1 MIRPLAVLAVSA
13 AWLGLVADDVSARR
27 MAWAHYVGWTVPDQI
42 SLQPATFY
50 SFPAYERGEKPYV
63 DEVRRAIAAGLDGFF
78 VDVSVQYKW
87 RPGFYYTVEN
97 LLKGAEGTSFRV
109 APCLDVKTDVSN
121 QIDHVCWMLSRF
133 GNHPNYPRV
142 GDRYVIA
149 TYTYHEW
156 TPDEWRVMLDGC
168 AKKGFPIYMVA
179 NVKPSCGVLLPDR
192 LERYRDVFDACYS
205 FAYTG
210 RERLT
215 VADEDRGVAEW
226 CARNGKLFMPCIH
239 PGYLAAWLRGS
250 NPGYIPFQGVDAQMR
265 CFDSARAVGGQW
277 LHFTSWND
285 HCETT
290 LEPMLL
296 TPGNR
301 HLMRAMAD
309 EFKGLPPAA
318 ERTDILF
325 AYHREELPGTLLRFE
340 ALRLPSKEK
349 EPVEVSGMLHDAN
362 GRGVSFLTSKTLT
375 SAWDRV
381 EWLVPS
387 GELARSPHL
396 APRFTMNTRTV
407 GRSATFP
414 ALYFRTPWI
423 ENPITIRATFADRA
437 NVSAR
442 LNVAWKNGRIVR
454 GHSYGGCIS
463 AQLAFTNSVPVKRAI
478 LFKNDRPVGQ
488 FAVEPPVDDVAA
500 LPIAFSGQCRFEASF
515 PSGRVRMAMRKGNPP
530 GRDGFSWDE
539 HGIRNCPHVPY
550 QDMMSA
556 WLEGPPDAEFI
567 LVSGGT
573 TNRFTL
579 PELACRRYVAVDG
592 GKLELKVH
600 PDCTLREMPMLGR
613 KQGVFHLELYD
624 RFPGT
629 GAAYFA
635 RLEFA
640 DGRICETETIY
651 PFCDGCCVSLPV
663 LETPVT
669 LETYPGDLSLP
680 RIEPLVTYRE
690 FLTPP
695 ENLPLRESVIRN
707 RPVARASLR
716 HAFWPLTYDGVGT
729 FNVGA
734 LDDRMVMDVK
744 PEYFVTGPDTLT
756 SLSFSGKEQVRL
768 PLREWPMDT
777 ALIEFEMAPSD
788 AEGKVRSVIHRK
800 GHGAAFTLRQL
811 GDNRL
816 EAIWSGIGKGGVW
829 KVETAEKTSVVSS
842 VPVAPGRWTK
852 VQLANDHRRLRMFLN
867 GRLDAEVPFQT
878 FRCFGPVTIVLGGGE
893 EKLSGY
899 RGLMRNL
906 NIGPCGN

>member
-1 MIRPLAVLAVSA
+1 MRALAVLAVGA
-13 AWLGLVADDVSARR
+13 AWFELAARDVSAGR
-27 MAWAHYVGWTVPDQI
+27 MALAHYVGWTMPDQI
-42 SLQPATFY
+42 SLQPANFY
-50 SFPAYERGEKPYV
+50 SFPAYEHGKEPYAE
-63 DEVRRAIAAGLDGFF
+63 EVRRAIDAGLDGFF

-87 RPGFYYTVEN
+87 RPGFYYTVER
-97 LLKGAEGTSFRV
+97 LLDGAKGTPFCV

-121 QIDHVCWMLSRF
+121 QIDHVCWMLNRF

-156 TPDEWRVMLDGC
+156 KPEEWRTMIDGC
-168 AKKGFPIYMVA
+168 TQKGFPLYVVG

-210 RERLT
+210 RERLS
-215 VADEDRGVAEW
+215 VVDEDRGVAEW
-226 CARNGKLFMPCIH
+226 CAKNGKLFMPCIH

-250 NPGYIPFQGVDAQMR
+250 NPNYIPFQGVDAQMR
-265 CFDSARAVGGQW
+265 CFDSARAAGGQW

-301 HLMRAMAD
+301 HLMRAMSDA
-309 EFKGLPPAA
+309 FKGLPPTTA
-318 ERTDILF
+318 RTDILF

-340 ALRLPSKEK
+340 ALRLPSQEK
-349 EPVEVSGMLHDAN
+349 EPVQVSGMLYDAD

-396 APRFTMNTRTV
+396 TPRFTMNTATTARC
-407 GRSATFP
+407 ATFP

-423 ENPITIRATFADRA
+423 ENPITVRETFADRA

-442 LNVAWKNGRIVR
+442 LEVGWKVGRMVR
-454 GHSYGGCIS
+454 GHVYGGSIS

-488 FAVEPPVDDVAA
+488 FAVERPATGTAA
-500 LPIAFSGQCRFEASF
+500 LPLVFSGQCRFEATF

-530 GRDGFSWDE
+530 GRDGFSWDA
-539 HGIRNCPHVPY
+539 HGIRNRPHVLY

-556 WLEGPPDAEFI
+556 WVEGPPDAEFV
-567 LVSGGT
+567 LAAGGA

-579 PELACRRYVAVDG
+579 PELACRRYIPVDG

-600 PDCTLREMPMLGR
+600 SDCTLREMPLLDR
-613 KQGVFHLELYD
+613 KEGTFRLDLYD

-629 GAAYFA
+629 GASYFA

-651 PFCDGCCVSLPV
+651 PFCNGGFASLPV
-663 LETPVT
+663 LESPVT

-690 FLTPP
+690 FLTPL
-695 ENLPLRESVIRN
+695 ENLPLRETTVRD
-707 RPVARASLR
+707 RKVARAALR
-716 HAFWPLTYDGVGT
+716 CARWPLTGDGVGA
-729 FNVGA
+729 F
-734 LDDRMVMDVK
+734 DDRMVMDLK
-744 PEYFVTGPDTLT
+744 PGSFAAEPDGLT
-756 SLSFSGKEQVRL
+756 ALSFSGQEQVRL

-777 ALIEFEMAPSD
+777 ARIEFEMAPLD
-788 AEGKVRSVIHRK
+788 AEGVVRSVIHRK
-800 GHGAAFTLRQL
+800 GHGAAFSLRQL

-816 EAIWSGIGKGGVW
+816 EAVWSGIGKGGVW
-829 KVETAEKTSVVSS
+829 KVETAERVSVVSRT
-842 VPVAPGRWTK
+842 PVAPRRWTK
-852 VQLANDHRRLRMFLN
+852 VRLENDHRFLRIFLD
-867 GRLDAEVPFQT
+867 GRLDAEVPFHA
-878 FRCFGPVTIVLGGGE
+878 FRGFGPVTVILGGGE
-893 EKLSGY
+893 ENLSGY
-899 RGLMRNL
+899 RGFIRDLIL
-906 NIGPCGN
+906 LPCFGMIF